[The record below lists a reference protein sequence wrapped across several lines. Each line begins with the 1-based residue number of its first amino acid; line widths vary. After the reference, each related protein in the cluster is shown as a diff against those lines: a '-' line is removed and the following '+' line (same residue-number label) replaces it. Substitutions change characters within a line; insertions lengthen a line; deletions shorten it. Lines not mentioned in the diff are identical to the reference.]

1 MAGSVK
7 YGPWLRAFG
16 VAGCFLRVFP
26 YFSFSPENIMSVSS
40 SEQILFESGNTVGID
55 LGTTFS
61 AIAQVNDAGEPVP
74 IPNEDDDDET
84 ASLILLTETK
94 NVIVGP
100 PRNRAALEK
109 PENVVERIKR
119 HMGVS
124 AFKKTFDGREITP
137 EFISALILK
146 KLKQDAEKRIGKV
159 GNAVIT
165 VPYYFNDTRR
175 KATQDAGRI
184 AGLNVIDIINE
195 PTAATLTYAWHRGEI
210 GAVQGKNVKPRR
222 ILIYDLGGGTFD
234 STLVEYTPSHFKV
247 LSTDGDVKLGG
258 VDWNDRIL
266 DLIAEEFKE
275 KHGVDL
281 RESEQ
286 TVQILRNDCD
296 IAKIDLTIKTE
307 TVIHCRHEGK
317 SIAVRLSRAKF
328 EEITQDLLQRT
339 SDTTEFV
346 MEQADL
352 KFHDLDAIVL
362 IGGSTLMPQVPAM
375 LKELTGLQPYIH
387 PDLNPH
393 TAVARGAAI
402 HAAILEAKFRQDQA
416 GLTEKVKKM
425 LENVHEE
432 DVNSHGLGIVAMDR
446 KSKSA
451 VNHIMIP
458 RNTTLPFQITQTF
471 QTNRD
476 NQERISVQVLE
487 GDAPDPVA
495 CSLLGKC
502 RITELPPNL
511 PKGSPVEVTYAFD
524 RAGRISVSAREKTT
538 GKAAVIEI
546 ERRGTLDDAQ
556 VNAFTQLATEYVVQ

>member
-1 MAGSVK
+1 
-7 YGPWLRAFG
+7 
-16 VAGCFLRVFP
+16 
-26 YFSFSPENIMSVSS
+26 MSVSQT
-40 SEQILFESGNTVGID
+40 EQIFFEAGNTVGID

-74 IPNEDDDDET
+74 IPNEDDEEET
-84 ASLILLTETK
+84 ASLILLTDSK

-100 PRNRAALEK
+100 SRNRAALEK

-119 HMGVS
+119 HMGMS
-124 AFKKTFDGREITP
+124 EFRKTFDGREITP

-165 VPYYFNDTRR
+165 VPYYFNDARR
-175 KATQDAGRI
+175 KATQDAGQI

-195 PTAATLTYAWHRGEI
+195 PTAATLTYAWHRGEL
-210 GAVQGKNVKPRR
+210 GAMLGKKVKPRR

-234 STLVEYTPSHFKV
+234 STLVEYTPAHFKV
-247 LSTDGDVKLGG
+247 LSTDGDVQLGG
-258 VDWNDRIL
+258 IDWNDRIL
-266 DLIAEEFKE
+266 DLVAEEFQG
-275 KHGVDL
+275 KHGVDP

-286 TVQILRNDCD
+286 TIQILRNDCD
-296 IAKIDLTIKTE
+296 IAKIDLTTKPE

-317 SIAVRLSRAKF
+317 SISVRLTREKF

-339 SDTTEFV
+339 SDTAEFV
-346 MEQADL
+346 MELASLQ
-352 KFHDLDAIVL
+352 FHDLDAVVL
-362 IGGSTLMPQVPAM
+362 VGGSTLMPQVSVM
-375 LKELTGLQPYIH
+375 LKKLTGLQPYTH
-387 PDLNPH
+387 PNLSPH
-393 TAVARGAAI
+393 TTVARGAAI
-402 HAAILEAKFRQDQA
+402 HAAILEAKFRQDQV
-416 GLTEKVKKM
+416 GLTEKVKKL
-425 LENVHEE
+425 LEAIHEE
-432 DVNSHGLGIVAMDR
+432 DVNSHGLGVVAMDP
-446 KSKSA
+446 KTKKA

-458 RNTTLPFQITQTF
+458 RNTTLPFHITQTF

-476 NQERISVQVLE
+476 NQERITVQVLE

-524 RAGRISVSAREKTT
+524 RAGRISVSACEKTT

-546 ERRGTLDDAQ
+546 ERRGTLNDAQ
-556 VNAFTQLATEYVVQ
+556 VDAFTKLASEYVVQ